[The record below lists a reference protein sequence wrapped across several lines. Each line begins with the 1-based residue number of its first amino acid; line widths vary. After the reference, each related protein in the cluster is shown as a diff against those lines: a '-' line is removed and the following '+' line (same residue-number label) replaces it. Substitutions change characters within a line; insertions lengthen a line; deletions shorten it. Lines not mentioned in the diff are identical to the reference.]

1 MGQPI
6 KVESTLL
13 DDVVIF
19 TTDRSLSGQDG
30 VALLT
35 SEEAQEGA
43 TWPARLAS
51 RLWDRYPDITGVF
64 ILSNT
69 ISVRRPQWTEPDIE
83 GAAAVIRDL
92 FVFYEEN
99 RAAAS

>member
-6 KVESTLL
+6 KVESTRL

-51 RLWDRYPDITGVF
+51 RLWDQDPDITGVF
-64 ILSNT
+64 VLSNT
-69 ISVRRPQWTEPDIE
+69 ISVRRSGWTEAEIE
-83 GAAAVIRDL
+83 RAAGVIRDL